1 MRGHLGLGD
10 AKPED
15 IPEDT
20 IKAVAETLKMSA
32 FLKVSEDG
40 TFKRLNVFS

>member
-10 AKPED
+10 LKPEE
-15 IPEDT
+15 ITEDT
-20 IKAVAETLKMSA
+20 IQAVTETLKTST

-40 TFKRLNVFS
+40 EF